1 MPSDPTKLD
10 PLPMPISKRVF
21 DIAIG
26 SLALIVTSPFWL
38 LIALAIKLD
47 SAGPIFFGSYPDG
60 KKVLRV
66 GRGGQLFHFVKFR
79 TMVINDHHSRYEMP
93 SHRAGPLVKIT
104 DDPRITRVG
113 RFLRKVSLD
122 ELPNLIAVIRGDM
135 SLVGPRPHLPEEVA
149 KYSKAEKEVLRGTP
163 GITGLPQVSGRS
175 DLSFKKEVELDLDYL
190 RTQSL
195 WLDITILFR
204 TVWVVLAPSHKE

>member
-1 MPSDPTKLD
+1 MRSDMIQLD
-10 PLPMPISKRVF
+10 PLPMSASKRIF
-21 DIAIG
+21 DIIIG
-26 SLALIVTSPFWL
+26 SLALLCSLPIWL
-38 LIALAIKLD
+38 LIAIAIKID
-47 SAGPIFFGSYPDG
+47 SSGPIFFGSYPDG
-60 KKVLRV
+60 TPVLRV

-79 TMVINDHHSRYEMP
+79 TMILNDHHSRYDMQ

-113 RFLRKVSLD
+113 KFLRKVSLD

-149 KYSKAEKEVLRGTP
+149 KYSNAEKQVLRGTP

-175 DLSFKKEVELDLDYL
+175 DLSFEKEVQLDLHYL
-190 RTQSL
+190 KVQSL
-195 WLDITILFR
+195 WLDIQILFR
-204 TVWVVLAPSHKE
+204 TIWVVLAPNHKE